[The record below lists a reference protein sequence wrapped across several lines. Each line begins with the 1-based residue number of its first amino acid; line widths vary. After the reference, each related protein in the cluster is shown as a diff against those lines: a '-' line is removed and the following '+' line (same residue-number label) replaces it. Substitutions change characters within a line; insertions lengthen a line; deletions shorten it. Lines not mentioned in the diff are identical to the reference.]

1 MHLSIE
7 WFKGLCDI
15 IVKDMPKDINNM
27 RIGISSCLLGNPV
40 RYDGG
45 HKKNLFIIRQ
55 MDGIARLVPICP
67 EVDCGLSVPRE
78 PMRLEGNAAPGFAGP
93 RLVTIDT
100 GADHTGRILAW
111 AKDRIGGL
119 EDIRGFIFKARSP
132 SCAPGGADIYD
143 NDGSLISS
151 GPGLF
156 ARVFIERF
164 PDVPVIDEQMFRDA
178 SLRKGFVDKAHTLK
192 AHLLGRE
199 KGGRPFINK
208 KPASR

>member
-15 IVKDMPKDINNM
+15 IVKDMPKDINNLK
-27 RIGISSCLLGNPV
+27 IGISACLLGNPV

-45 HKKNLFIIRQ
+45 HKKDLFIIGE

-67 EVDCGLSVPRE
+67 EADCGLSVPRE

-100 GADHTGRILAW
+100 GADHTDRVLAW
-111 AKDRIGGL
+111 ANDRIKGL
-119 EDIRGFIFKARSP
+119 HGICGFIFKARSP

-151 GPGLF
+151 GHGLF
-156 ARVFIERF
+156 ARVFMQSL
-164 PDVPVIDEQMFRDA
+164 PDVPVIDEEMFRDA
-178 SLRKGFVDKAHTLK
+178 SLRKQFVDKAHLLKTHLLK
-192 AHLLGRE
+192 ARTFG
-199 KGGRPFINK
+199 
-208 KPASR
+208 ASGMGKSPI